1 MAADTRESYS
11 TNNNSNNS
19 PSTSTTTTTTTT
31 AAAKLP
37 PGVVL
42 GKDGKPCRSCTSKA
56 SFTAWAQQ
64 AKSSLRSSAGTATG
78 ATAAATAA
86 AGSAS
91 ATASSA
97 QPSAN
102 DCPADVE
109 TLGRSTWTLLHSIA
123 ATYPSAPSPAEQ
135 SDLKTFMG
143 LFSKLYPCWV
153 CAEDFQAYMAKEKI
167 RVGSRDDFGLWLCQA
182 HNAVNTKLGKD
193 TFDCSK
199 WEERWRT
206 GWKDGRCD

>member
-1 MAADTRESYS
+1 MAADTRESDS
-11 TNNNSNNS
+11 ASSNTD
-19 PSTSTTTTTTTT
+19 PPPSTTTTTAT
-31 AAAKLP
+31 KLP

-42 GKDGKPCRSCTSKA
+42 GKDGKPSKA

-91 ATASSA
+91 ATA
-97 QPSAN
+97 QPPAN

-123 ATYPSAPSPAEQ
+123 ATYPKAPSPAEQ
-135 SDLKTFMG
+135 SDLKTFMV

-182 HNAVNTKLGKD
+182 HNAVNTKLGKA